1 MKFIL
6 RIIVLTTL
14 ITIPI
19 LAKTQSADTTI
30 LLREVIIEA
39 DAIKQAL
46 QYQEESIA
54 AKVVAAKGDINNYG
68 NKGAGEVLKR
78 MSRISIDGN
87 PALRNV
93 KISGLDKE
101 FQCILIDGQHP
112 VGGEDRRDFKVD
124 RIPVDLI
131 ERIEVIYNPTVDY
144 GADATTGVVNMILKK
159 IPQHR
164 LISTD
169 LTFDYSSSQPGI
181 NPDFTAMYG
190 DKYKSWGFLGSMG
203 KSIYQREAISHLHDN
218 DTSGISSTI
227 SEVNINSFNVNV
239 QFTPDSLQS
248 ITLETWYSGYSEIE
262 DMFSTAKIRSKGG
275 LNVSA
280 DSAYSD
286 IYRNMINSR
295 LTYQNKLKKGTFSTS
310 AVFGYDKEARL
321 KDRMRDK
328 ETYWEQSTEDEKQNN
343 YEALVDATL
352 SLNFST
358 GMLHHKLKSG
368 ARALYLNRDYNRI
381 VYTKPQDFL
390 FWETI
395 EDGSYQLQEIQASA
409 YIMDN
414 IVYKKWEFTPGLRL
428 ENTTDAFVTATDD
441 GTASYL
447 NIQPALHLK
456 RNFNHRIILRTA
468 ITRQMARPPFLYM
481 IPVDKIK
488 VKKEII
494 ERGNPDLLPSSSINF
509 SFSAE
514 KYFQPNSFVAFRSYY
529 HRVKNMFEMQFIGI
543 DDFYNYRV
551 YQAVNIDT
559 AQIFGGEIDTR
570 LNLQF
575 IGLSD
580 FTLAGNYSLNGSVVR
595 DPGTGDLRRINE
607 QPVHLANLQISW
619 FNPTAKLQID
629 GGAKWISTTTIAA
642 TYDEFNN
649 SYPEVNTAPGLWL
662 DARIR
667 WFFNQWGSVYVN
679 ALNILNEKTVI
690 TQGDITET
698 METGINIRLGISMNL

>member
-1 MKFIL
+1 MKCIHRTL
-6 RIIVLTTL
+6 VL
-14 ITIPI
+14 ITLLTISL
-19 LAKTQSADTTI
+19 LATSQSADTTI
-30 LLREVIIEA
+30 VLREVIIEA
-39 DAIKQAL
+39 EAVKQAL

-54 AKVVAAKGDINNYG
+54 AKVVAAKGDINNFG

-78 MSRISIDGN
+78 LSRITIDGN
-87 PALRNV
+87 PALRNA

-101 FQCILIDGQHP
+101 FQCILIDGNHP

-131 ERIEVIYNPTVDY
+131 ERIEVVYNPTVDY
-144 GADATTGVVNMILKK
+144 GTDATTGVVNMILKK
-159 IPQHR
+159 IPQQR
-164 LISTD
+164 LINTD

-181 NPDFTAMYG
+181 KPDFTAMYG
-190 DKYKSWGFLGSMG
+190 DKFQYWGFLGSMG
-203 KSIYQREAISHLHDN
+203 KSIYQREAFSRLHDN
-218 DTSGISSTI
+218 DTSGTSSSISHVT
-227 SEVNINSFNVNV
+227 VNSFNANV
-239 QFTPDSLQS
+239 QFTPDSLQT
-248 ITLETWYSGYSEIE
+248 ITLETWYSGYSETE
-262 DMFSTAKIRSKGG
+262 DMYSTAKIRSKGG

-286 IYRNMINSR
+286 IYRNMINSSLSYKR
-295 LTYQNKLKKGTFSTS
+295 ILNNGAFITS

-343 YEALVDATL
+343 YEALVNATL
-352 SLNFST
+352 TTNFST
-358 GMLHHKLKSG
+358 GLLHHKLKSG
-368 ARALYLNRDYNRI
+368 LRALYLNRDYNRI

-395 EDGSYQLQEIQASA
+395 EDGSYQLQETQASA

-414 IVYKKWEFTPGLRL
+414 IVYKNWEFTPGLRL

-441 GTASYL
+441 GAASYL

-456 RNFNHRIILRTA
+456 RKFNQRIILRAA

-494 ERGNPDLLPSSSINF
+494 ERGNPDLLPSSSINI

-514 KYFQPNSFVAFRSYY
+514 KYFQPNSFVALRSYY
-529 HRVKNMFEMQFIGI
+529 HRVKNMFEMQFMGI

-559 AQIFGGEIDTR
+559 AQIFGAEVDTR

-575 IGLSD
+575 LGLPD
-580 FTLAGNYSLNGSVVR
+580 FTLAGNYSFNGSIVR
-595 DPGTGDLRRINE
+595 DPGTGELRPINE
-607 QPVHLANLQISW
+607 QPIHMGNLQISW

-629 GGAKWISTTTIAA
+629 GGIKWISATTIAA
-642 TYDEFNN
+642 TFDEFNN
-649 SYPEVNTAPGLWL
+649 SYPEINTAPGLWL
-662 DARIR
+662 DGRVR

-698 METGINIRLGISMNL
+698 METGLNIRVGISMNL

>member
-1 MKFIL
+1 MKFIH
-6 RIIVLTTL
+6 RILVFITL
-14 ITIPI
+14 FIIPI
-19 LAKTQSADTTI
+19 IAKTQSTDTTI
-30 LLREVIIEA
+30 VLREVIIEA
-39 DAIKQAL
+39 EAIKQAL
-46 QYQEESIA
+46 QYQEESTA
-54 AKVVAAKGDINNYG
+54 SKVVAAKGDINNFG

-78 MSRISIDGN
+78 LSRISIDGN

-101 FQCILIDGQHP
+101 FQCILIDGLHP

-131 ERIEVIYNPTVDY
+131 ERIEVVYNPTVDY

-164 LISTD
+164 LINAD
-169 LTFDYSSSQPGI
+169 ITFDYSSSQPGI
-181 NPDFTAMYG
+181 NPDFMAMYG
-190 DKYKSWGFLGSMG
+190 DKFKRWGFLGSIG
-203 KSIYQREAISHLHDN
+203 KSIYQREAFSRLHDN
-218 DTSGISSTI
+218 DTSGISSSI
-227 SEVNINSFNVNV
+227 SYVNINSFNANV
-239 QFTPDSLQS
+239 QFTPDSLQT
-248 ITLETWYSGYSEIE
+248 ITLETWYSGYSETE
-262 DMFSTAKIRSKGG
+262 DMYSTAKIRSKGG

-286 IYRNMINSR
+286 IYRNMINSSLSYKKT
-295 LTYQNKLKKGTFSTS
+295 LTNGKFITT

-321 KDRMRDK
+321 KDRIRDK

-352 SLNFST
+352 TLNFST
-358 GMLHHKLKSG
+358 GILHHKLKSG
-368 ARALYLNRDYNRI
+368 VRALYLNRDYNRI
-381 VYTKPQDFL
+381 VYTKPEDFL

-395 EDGSYQLQEIQASA
+395 EDGSYELKETQASA

-414 IVYKKWEFTPGLRL
+414 IIYKNWEITPGLRL
-428 ENTTDAFVTATDD
+428 ENTSDAFVTATED
-441 GTASYL
+441 GTTSYL

-456 RNFNHRIILRTA
+456 RKFNHRIILRAA

-481 IPVDKIK
+481 IPVDKVK

-494 ERGNPDLLPSSSINF
+494 ERGNPDLLPSASINL

-529 HRVKNMFEMQFIGI
+529 HRVQNMFEMQFMGI
-543 DDFYNYRV
+543 DDFYNYRI

-559 AQIFGGEIDTR
+559 AKIFGGEIDTR
-570 LNLQF
+570 INLHF

-595 DPGTGDLRRINE
+595 DPGTGELRRINE
-607 QPVHLANLQISW
+607 QPIHLANLMISY

-629 GGAKWISTTTIAA
+629 GGIKWNSTTTIAA

-649 SYPEVNTAPGLWL
+649 AYPEVNTAPGLWL
-662 DARIR
+662 DGRIR

-698 METGINIRLGISMNL
+698 METGLNIRIGVSMNL